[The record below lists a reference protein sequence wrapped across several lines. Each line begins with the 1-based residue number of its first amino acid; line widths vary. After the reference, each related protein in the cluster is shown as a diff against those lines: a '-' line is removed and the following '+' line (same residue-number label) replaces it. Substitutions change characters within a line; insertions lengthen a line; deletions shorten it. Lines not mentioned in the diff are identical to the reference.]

1 MENKAQIGFEY
12 LVLLSIVI
20 IVASV
25 VIMISQNYI
34 VTSET
39 VRETGKQY
47 SERLVGM
54 MEGLK

>member
-39 VRETGKQY
+39 VRETGKHY

>member
-1 MENKAQIGFEY
+1 
-12 LVLLSIVI
+12 
-20 IVASV
+20 
-25 VIMISQNYI
+25 MISQNYI